1 MDILTP
7 YIYIQSFPH
16 CERIGFN
23 RDEHI
28 IATTWKVKN
37 FQFTRGLF
45 LFFPPQHSIFTK
57 SKEIKIGEEIGKRIY
72 RSTNIHSKMNG
83 NYLISVSAMF
93 NSLVQCSALW
103 PVTNRA
109 RYVHA
114 LRINAAQ
121 VLTPAFVQH
130 SLFFFSYEN
139 RLCTFSTTG
148 RLWSRGSSRDTSF
161 PLASSPY
168 FKPWPWFMAISRRS
182 SLRFPNFSIIT
193 RNWIEAEPIKRPFSS
208 WIIRGTMRIFRLSSI
223 PFFFFSFAWN

>member
-1 MDILTP
+1 MDILTL

-23 RDEHI
+23 PDEHI

-37 FQFTRGLF
+37 FQLTRGLF
-45 LFFPPQHSIFTK
+45 LFFSLHIFTK

-114 LRINAAQ
+114 LRINAAGFNPG
-121 VLTPAFVQH
+121 VRSAFVIFLFVRKP
-130 SLFFFSYEN
+130 SLYIFHNWPVVEPGIQPGHQ
-139 RLCTFSTTG
+139 FST
-148 RLWSRGSSRDTSF
+148 RLF
-161 PLASSPY
+161 P
-168 FKPWPWFMAISRRS
+168 
-182 SLRFPNFSIIT
+182 
-193 RNWIEAEPIKRPFSS
+193 
-208 WIIRGTMRIFRLSSI
+208 IF
-223 PFFFFSFAWN
+223 